1 MYLETLLEYNF
12 LPYICIPTRITDN
25 SATIIDHINVRIPVQ
40 QIHNKISSG
49 NLINDISDHLPNYF
63 IIDQEMNTTRE
74 RPLIRLYNEKNI
86 KHFKRNIQQE
96 PLLLPHPRSN
106 NSNTL
111 LAEFNFNLNRL
122 LNKYFPLIRLS
133 RKKFKEKKYITNE
146 IKNMIKERNK
156 LFNIYTNDRNTPNK
170 KKWIDMRNKTNQAI
184 KNSEIKLYKTQ
195 IDKHGNNCQAMW
207 KTLNHIL
214 SKKK

>member
-156 LFNIYTNDRNTPNK
+156 LFNIYKNDRNTPNK

-184 KNSEIKLYKTQ
+184 F
-195 IDKHGNNCQAMW
+195 
-207 KTLNHIL
+207 
-214 SKKK
+214 

>member
-133 RKKFKEKKYITNE
+133 RKKFKEKKISQ
-146 IKNMIKERNK
+146 
-156 LFNIYTNDRNTPNK
+156 
-170 KKWIDMRNKTNQAI
+170 MR
-184 KNSEIKLYKTQ
+184 
-195 IDKHGNNCQAMW
+195 
-207 KTLNHIL
+207 
-214 SKKK
+214 

>member
-1 MYLETLLEYNF
+1 M
-12 LPYICIPTRITDN
+12 
-25 SATIIDHINVRIPVQ
+25 
-40 QIHNKISSG
+40 K
-49 NLINDISDHLPNYF
+49 
-63 IIDQEMNTTRE
+63 
-74 RPLIRLYNEKNI
+74 KNI

-133 RKKFKEKKYITNE
+133 RKKFKENKYITNE
-146 IKNMIKERNK
+146 IKNMIKKRNK

-195 IDKHGNNCQAMW
+195 IAKHGNNCKAMW